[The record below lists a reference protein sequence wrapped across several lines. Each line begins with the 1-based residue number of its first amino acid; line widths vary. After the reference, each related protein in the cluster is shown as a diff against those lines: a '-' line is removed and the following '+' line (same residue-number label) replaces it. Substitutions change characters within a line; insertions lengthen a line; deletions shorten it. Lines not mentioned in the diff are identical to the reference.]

1 MKDIRCMLGR
11 HKFSE
16 WIEVGNHL
24 ERECLRC
31 PQVEAKYPE
40 LSTVLAGLAADMLWK
55 YYVKKNPTPKIV
67 NSTAVFCEKEDTP

>member
-31 PQVEAKYPE
+31 TEVEAKYPE
-40 LSTVLAGLAADMLWK
+40 LLTSIANLFFK
-55 YYVKKNPTPKIV
+55 YYVWKNTIKKLDERARSIIWNDDK
-67 NSTAVFCEKEDTP
+67 

>member
-16 WIEVGNHL
+16 WIEVGKHL

-31 PQVEAKYPE
+31 TKVEAKYPDF
-40 LSTVLAGLAADMLWK
+40 LTSIADLILRYHIWKNTPRNFIYPHHTAA
-55 YYVKKNPTPKIV
+55 
-67 NSTAVFCEKEDTP
+67 FCEKGDLNE